1 MAEKSVVGGI
11 PVECLTGESAV
22 IWSGWRTLG
31 DREVVREASAKGTH
45 INLAHKHLAYR
56 RNCSID
62 DAQQYFNNEVEIWIT
77 ELLKKR
83 QIYRASHVLNNMK
96 KDPIEY
102 IFNICISCKD
112 SMLRNYLA
120 EYLISVEHF
129 ETEYINSWN
138 IIKSITEFEQKYM
151 IENGISTSLSIQD
164 VIKLPEIVK
173 QSLCTE
179 LYFSITNHTLST
191 NITNDVLW
199 DYLLSNNKIE
209 MIQFWIDSYYGDNVM
224 SESIDI
230 NDDLKSLFTS
240 LNITSDMIE
249 SIDSSNASSLVKDLT
264 KNHLCRNGIFVE
276 KERQDIKLMLG
287 RIFSNAMTLSE
298 FNKVLLHKSCN
309 INRTEFMQNVEK
321 ELCLA
326 HCLNET
332 STQEDKVKIG
342 ELYDALTKM
351 CEGEEQCEDMLIEG
365 IFKTIHYFA
374 DDVDEYLKQNYLIV
388 LVLIFSYLSK
398 ESKISQNKNTEMKE
412 SILQDIF
419 LSKNN
424 LQLGSYSVS
433 NDVLQNTL
441 KHVPLLER
449 VVENK
454 PKKETTMYELLDGY
468 KNLNTKQLFKWRFND
483 EPMPHF
489 SNDALIKKRKYKA
502 ALYAHIFALQN
513 LDKSEILCTCISF
526 IEMLGVDSENLRL
539 HITAANYV
547 QREMNISIGNLLENI
562 VYKNED
568 DLKTVMSHL
577 ENSFKTNFTENII
590 EDSQQF
596 VKILK
601 IWDVIVRFARA
612 HNFPLPVSLLTF
624 LANHNYWFEFT
635 LVSDI
640 FAYPLDQVL
649 ENAKYMEDTI
659 LGEHLLT
666 CLSNT
671 HLTKCQSAVCSEHKV
686 KSRDVR
692 QSLYYKIGVKQS
704 GSSISDSSASIDS
717 LSTSDSRSLTEYP
730 LHDNICAPN
739 DDLWLIILKCH
750 QSPDPPGALIN
761 ASRLTSRPFLTVLAT
776 CYEPSSTA
784 AFCYSWMVISTA
796 DEDILSKYKE
806 CLEQQIWTANQVFHL
821 LIKMLTCG
829 YISTLSRAYKIFMP
843 ESPFNLLFEFFVQ
856 CAEYGNF
863 EGYQQNLLE
872 FKTQCL
878 NLKCNKAMDWDCSDT
893 TYLSNLHWVAS
904 VAINCVVTV
913 LAYGLRSTHLQIKFL
928 EILIKSNFY
937 AEFPVPIPNFKSL
950 LRIIKILQKTNMVF
964 NYVKFTMSNDAYNF
978 DVDIQ
983 RCIDDLL
990 KIEDYNSALEL
1001 SNVVGFNSSDIILA
1015 QYRSKFKYCAQKN
1028 DNINDKFWSECAQNF
1043 EKYDVPCEKS
1053 AEFFIEH
1060 AEKVISHKERYEIL
1074 KLAFE
1079 TLKNVETEQQNIN
1092 ALEVAMWKSCILAGP
1107 ENIQLDNESHSFN
1120 KLKTELLSGLNK
1132 LKLNCV
1138 LNDSHEKTAAKNL
1151 IDKLIDLGKLDTA
1164 LRISTIFNCKHK
1176 DLQNL
1181 MLCLRLAEGEISP
1194 NELTV
1199 EQKDFL
1205 KDVNKNKQQKYGA
1218 LKNRGLQRLSSSSSL
1233 TTSTST
1239 SEINKIRD
1247 ENIYKVQ
1254 IECLSTLQKLL
1265 ETLEHGANICLKVVL
1280 CYKLAMQLG
1289 KSYQLLLKLN
1299 NPIQFLQEVA
1309 ESDIEDKSE
1318 VISDIITAYKISNN
1332 TIAKFLAENITMKI
1346 SRGVEGGYEDN
1357 IYLWGYSL
1365 NTNFRIIMELCSDVS
1380 LLGWQLL
1387 KTANKLLGH
1396 FHNEIRNESTLKTT
1410 VELLIR
1416 VHDCFTTSCNMEGIA
1431 SVLRKCQNLANVLQN
1446 LKFWT
1451 LLVRL
1456 VTGVGRYTEMSYVFQ
1471 ILKENDQFEFLL
1483 GKGLD
1488 KGTGLKTALLEF
1500 LKRHCPENKD
1510 LFTLVALH
1518 FQLYHEIALMWE
1530 NEAKDVVKSLIA
1542 DATKEHGKLQG
1553 SVQHEIKFTKTE
1565 TVQKQL
1571 QLAVTNYTHATQYYL
1586 QANKLNFAGQCSDQE
1601 QLVALQLS
1609 LLNSVSYNQQVISI
1623 LNLKSEDIDKVLCH
1637 ILSFSQALIVIRAY
1651 NHHVDWVNLIYNHC
1665 ILNGE
1670 TKYLRDFIAVN
1681 KLTTNLVQDCTRRYR
1696 LEKSITHTMTDNM
1709 KILISEL
1716 SDVECKYVLASQLG
1730 FKDIVE
1736 TMLNNPMIGAYLKDT
1751 VWKRKYNTT

>member
-199 DYLLSNNKIE
+199 NYLLSNNKIE

-264 KNHLCRNGIFVE
+264 KNHLCRYGIFLE

-398 ESKISQNKNTEMKE
+398 ESKINQNKNTEMKE

-489 SNDALIKKRKYKA
+489 SNDALIKKYGYTESLTYEYYLKEARPTMAIFSLKHSQGKLIGNIFSRRKYKA

-761 ASRLTSRPFLTVLAT
+761 ASRLTSRPFLTILAT

-843 ESPFNLLFEFFVQ
+843 
-856 CAEYGNF
+856 
-863 EGYQQNLLE
+863 
-872 FKTQCL
+872 
-878 NLKCNKAMDWDCSDT
+878 
-893 TYLSNLHWVAS
+893 
-904 VAINCVVTV
+904 
-913 LAYGLRSTHLQIKFL
+913 
-928 EILIKSNFY
+928 
-937 AEFPVPIPNFKSL
+937 
-950 LRIIKILQKTNMVF
+950 
-964 NYVKFTMSNDAYNF
+964 
-978 DVDIQ
+978 
-983 RCIDDLL
+983 
-990 KIEDYNSALEL
+990 
-1001 SNVVGFNSSDIILA
+1001 
-1015 QYRSKFKYCAQKN
+1015 YRSKFKYCAQKN
-1028 DNINDKFWSECAQNF
+1028 DNIDDKFWSECAQNF

-1239 SEINKIRD
+1239 SEINKIKD

-1346 SRGVEGGYEDN
+1346 SCGVEGGYEDN